1 LVEQEVQIDVA
12 VELLDVAIFHDPEV
26 VARNIELGSVP
37 LNDSCRR

>member
-26 VARNIELGSVP
+26 GGGNIDLGSVR
-37 LNDSCRR
+37 LNDAGRR